1 MSDLPQ
7 GIDLPR
13 HRDFRGK
20 LPGQVLRHV
29 FLLVLVVFV
38 AAALLNAFGAR
49 PSTSEARAAAATLKV
64 TAPERVRGG
73 LLYQAR
79 IQIHALQP
87 IGAPTLVFD
96 KGWVEET
103 TINTLEPEPAE
114 TTSDA
119 GHLKVRYPPLQPGR
133 ILTVYL
139 ALQANPNDVGTHD
152 QGLALDD
159 ADEEIASVQRTQVNF
174 P

>member
-13 HRDFRGK
+13 HRDFEGK
-20 LPGQVLRHV
+20 RAGQTIRHV
-29 FLLVLVVFV
+29 FIALLVVFV
-38 AAALLNAFGAR
+38 AAALLNVFGAH
-49 PSTSEARAAAATLKV
+49 PSTSEAGGSAATLKV

-79 IQIHALQP
+79 LEVHADEP

-96 KGWVEET
+96 KGWIEET
-103 TINTLEPEPAE
+103 TINTLQPEPAE
-114 TTSDA
+114 TTTDL

-133 ILTVYL
+133 SLTVYI

-152 QGLALDD
+152 SGVALYD
-159 ADEEIASVQRTQVNF
+159 ADEEIVAIERTQVNF

>member
-13 HRDFRGK
+13 HRDFEGK
-20 LPGQVLRHV
+20 AAAQWLRHG
-29 FLLVLVVFV
+29 FLLLLTILVV
-38 AAALLNAFGAR
+38 AALLNAFGAHPR
-49 PSTSEARAAAATLKV
+49 TGEAGAAAATLKV

-79 IQIHALQP
+79 LEIRAKEAL
-87 IGAPTLVFD
+87 GAPTLVFD
-96 KGWVEET
+96 KGWIEET
-103 TINTLEPEPAE
+103 TINTVQPEPAE

-119 GHLKVRYPPLQPGR
+119 RHLKMRFPPLTPGR
-133 ILTVYL
+133 TLDVYIS
-139 ALQANPNDVGTHD
+139 LQANPNDVGTHNAD
-152 QGLALDD
+152 VALYD
-159 ADEEIASVQRTQVNF
+159 ADEEIASIDRTQVNF

>member
-13 HRDFRGK
+13 HRDFKGK
-20 LPGQVLRHV
+20 GPGQVLRHA
-29 FLLVLVVFV
+29 FLALLVVFV

-49 PSTSEARAAAATLKV
+49 PSTSEAHAAAATLKL

-79 IQIHALQP
+79 IEIHALQP

-96 KGWVEET
+96 KGWIEET
-103 TINTLEPEPAE
+103 TLNTLEPEPAE

-119 GHLKVRYPPLQPGR
+119 GHLKVRYSPMPPGQT
-133 ILTVYL
+133 LTVYV

-152 QGLALDD
+152 GNLALYD
-159 ADEEIASVQRTQVNF
+159 ADEEITSIERTQVNF